1 MPIETQVRKPGGAY
15 YGIRYQ
21 IPTPIV
27 TPRVG
32 LPLNLEWTW
41 GHNTTVL
48 KSVGGE
54 FEVSLDL
61 VDLD

>member
-1 MPIETQVRKPGGAY
+1 VPIDTQVRKPGGAY

-21 IPTPIV
+21 IPTSIV

-32 LPLNLEWTW
+32 LSLNLEWTW

-48 KSVGGE
+48 KSVEGA

-61 VDLD
+61 FDLD